1 MRLRSELKLPHFSLI
16 KVSIR
21 KINDLL
27 RSPQHFNVP
36 VFPLKT
42 TETSLDFN
50 SWANWA
56 PCLRISTGMNINH
69 LCPTWNKIRIAN
81 DLWLF
86 CDAVGEH
93 RYSFYR
99 MQTQHLR
106 RDNPSPHL
114 TNAHACRKG
123 EYSLKSSM
131 QWRQVVKP
139 RYIALSRGARSH
151 SLLLPSH
158 PTQHLQGRSCCVGD
172 KGQILSDSRLKPPKS
187 EIDCQRGGRWSDIQY
202 QLNLV
207 FISEPKRCQAALFPL
222 RTVCSRIL
230 KLTGEGYR

>member
-93 RYSFYR
+93 WYSFYR

-158 PTQHLQGRSCCVGD
+158 PTQHLQGRSYCVGWQGTNLIWQQA
-172 KGQILSDSRLKPPKS
+172 KATQIWNWLPERRPVVSYPVSAEPCFHFWAKKMPSSTFSIKDCVLTHFKADRWRL
-187 EIDCQRGGRWSDIQY
+187 
-202 QLNLV
+202 
-207 FISEPKRCQAALFPL
+207 
-222 RTVCSRIL
+222 
-230 KLTGEGYR
+230 